1 MSLVQPES
9 TSGWIRAIRTQM
21 EHKIGQ
27 KMAAVL
33 ATLCST
39 PPTNSNQQTV
49 RVIKICSTPSCR
61 GELKLEAPWCQDF
74 TACKKSLASINK
86 NTSQGQTVIPFAHSS
101 CLLQDDSAGRI
112 ARELWWMGQEFS
124 SVNII
129 ISPWFSMSHI
139 YWGWTTGLLVATV
152 QRRSLT
158 PSTWWWWS
166 KDIHRSFIPE
176 ASHAFRSFLPYS
188 KQLGYHGT

>member
-1 MSLVQPES
+1 M
-9 TSGWIRAIRTQM
+9 
-21 EHKIGQ
+21 
-27 KMAAVL
+27 
-33 ATLCST
+33 
-39 PPTNSNQQTV
+39 
-49 RVIKICSTPSCR
+49 
-61 GELKLEAPWCQDF
+61 
-74 TACKKSLASINK
+74 ACKKSLASINK
-86 NTSQGQTVIPFAHSS
+86 NTSQGQTVIPFVHSS

-158 PSTWWWWS
+158 PHQHDDDDDDDQKIFIDPLYLKPAMPLGCFYPTVNNLLTMVHKQSKLTW
-166 KDIHRSFIPE
+166 
-176 ASHAFRSFLPYS
+176 LPWLPTVKNVCSLRQIYMQAIYS
-188 KQLGYHGT
+188 N